1 MTKFQKSKFWIDS
14 FVAFSV
20 GYVVV
25 YSIFSVGAVF
35 KEKFASQ
42 NCLNYDF
49 SKMLKFSK
57 MLWYF
62 SIFLGHLVY
71 NFIKYY
77 LSRINLWPNAKENV
91 QFWWKMSVWEGR
103 ECKRVGDIH
112 LIGMYV
118 LVSFNH
124 MQVCKYA
131 SMQVCKYASMQVW
144 KYASMQICKYA
155 HICKY
160 VSMQVCSYMQRFS

>member
-1 MTKFQKSKFWIDS
+1 MQQNCQFRFLIFRVLSQRFFDLKLSIFKIFQFFCIFEKWQTFSKKISVTKFQKSKFWIDS

-62 SIFLGHLVY
+62 SIFWDTLCIILLDIICPVSICDQMQKTPC
-71 NFIKYY
+71 NFDKKW
-77 LSRINLWPNAKENV
+77 L
-91 QFWWKMSVWEGR
+91 R
-103 ECKRVGDIH
+103 EKTESAN
-112 LIGMYV
+112 V
-118 LVSFNH
+118 LVTF
-124 MQVCKYA
+124 V
-131 SMQVCKYASMQVW
+131 
-144 KYASMQICKYA
+144 
-155 HICKY
+155 
-160 VSMQVCSYMQRFS
+160 